1 VRAAAFCREALDIAE
16 VFHRISEKHCIDS
29 FVASASVLLLAD
41 FFMTQR
47 HDASHI
53 SEHAQDILNRWCII
67 AEQRLDYL
75 TELYESGRWRR
86 YHSENA
92 FMENLREAKGAV
104 ETWRALAHREAT
116 PDNRTVDWS
125 WLDQPAEAPPVV
137 QEQVEQSSV
146 RLLGTAAVHAALAS
160 IVPSQDGGVALDAH
174 DFSAEEDAVPATEFL
189 DDTPE
194 AEMIAEI
201 APDRRT
207 VQERYPMLQLNVL

>member
-1 VRAAAFCREALDIAE
+1 MAQRYD
-16 VFHRISEKHCIDS
+16 
-29 FVASASVLLLAD
+29 AD
-41 FFMTQR
+41 
-47 HDASHI
+47 HI

-104 ETWRALAHREAT
+104 ETWRVLARREAT
-116 PDNRTVDWS
+116 PDNRAVDWS

-137 QEQVEQSSV
+137 QERVEQPSA

-160 IVPSQDGGVALDAH
+160 IVPSQDDAGAALDV
-174 DFSAEEDAVPATEFL
+174 DDSSAGEDAVLATECL

-201 APDRRT
+201 VPDRRT
-207 VQERYPMLQLNVL
+207 VQERYPMLQHNVL